1 MGLARLVLGW
11 MRQVAGPV
19 AARLRRL
26 AGLGRPELE
35 ESAGVGAA
43 LFDAEEARPLLDR
56 KQKQKQSSSG
66 ANSGNDEG

>member
-26 AGLGRPELE
+26 AGLGRLELRME
-35 ESAGVGAA
+35 MDQG
-43 LFDAEEARPLLDR
+43 EARRAGPWRWWVNARRLWRSFLKISVSNR
-56 KQKQKQSSSG
+56 
-66 ANSGNDEG
+66 